1 MYFSVI
7 MVRCSNCGA
16 EVENSTFCFNCGEKL
31 NLSGSS
37 STSNVCPKCGVVNN
51 EDTI

>member
-1 MYFSVI
+1 

-16 EVENSTFCFNCGEKL
+16 EVEYSTFCFNCGEKL